1 MTSAA
6 KVNEPYPLERMF
18 GRLVSPLEEFQRRS
32 TAGGIVLLAA
42 TVATLV
48 IANSPVGGAWERFW
62 LQPFAFTA
70 RPQAI
75 EHTLRE
81 WVNDGLMAI
90 FFLVV
95 GLELKR
101 EVLVGELA
109 SLRDA
114 ALPILAAIG
123 GMVVPAAI
131 YLAFNPAAPTSSGW
145 GVPMATDIAFA
156 IGTLVMLGDRT
167 PRGLLVFL
175 MALAIADDLGA
186 VLVIAFAYTHGLKV
200 GALAAAGGV
209 LVLLALANRAG
220 VRRPLPY
227 VILGVAL
234 WYFISHSGVH
244 GTIAGILLALAIPA
258 RPSYTPQQ
266 FDARVLEL
274 HSAFRTTTEDPTTPS
289 DALTSHDMATIA
301 AALERDARAVQSP
314 LHRTEGLL
322 EPWVAYVIL
331 PLFALANAA
340 IDFGNTNFAESFTSS
355 VTLGILFGLP
365 LGKFF
370 GITAASY
377 LAVRFGWARLPAGV
391 QWRHLAGAGWL
402 GGIGFTMSLFISQL
416 AFDEAN
422 VQLAKVGILTAS
434 VASGIIGVA
443 WLAAVARS
451 SR

>member
-1 MTSAA
+1 MPSAE
-6 KVNEPYPLERMF
+6 KVHEPYPLERLF
-18 GRLVSPLEEFQRRS
+18 GRLVSPLEEFQRLS
-32 TAGGIVLLAA
+32 TAGGIVLIAA

-48 IANSPVGGAWERFW
+48 IANSPAGGAWERFW
-62 LQPFAFTA
+62 LQPLALTA

-81 WVNDGLMAI
+81 WVNDALMAI

-114 ALPILAAIG
+114 ALPIIAAVG
-123 GMVVPAAI
+123 GMVVPAGV
-131 YLAFNPAAPTSSGW
+131 YLAFNPSAPASSGW

-156 IGTLVMLGDRT
+156 IGILVMLGERV

-186 VLVIAFAYTHGLKV
+186 VLVIAFAYTHGLDV
-200 GALAAAGGV
+200 GALAAAGAT
-209 LVLLALANRAG
+209 LLLLALANRAG

-227 VILGVAL
+227 AVLGVVL
-234 WYFISHSGVH
+234 WYFVSHSGVH

-258 RPSYTPQQ
+258 RPSCTPQR

-274 HSAFRTTTEDPTTPS
+274 HDAFRATAVDPSTPN
-289 DALTSHDMATIA
+289 DALASHDMATIA
-301 AALERDARAVQSP
+301 AALERDARSVQSP
-314 LHRTEGLL
+314 LHRTERRLQ
-322 EPWVAYVIL
+322 PWVTYAIL

-340 IDFGNTNFAESFTSS
+340 IDFGQTDFGQSFASPITQG
-355 VTLGILFGLP
+355 VVLGLP
-365 LGKFF
+365 LGKFV
-370 GITAASY
+370 GITGASFI
-377 LAVRFGWARLPAGV
+377 AVRFGWARLPSGV
-391 QWRHLAGAGWL
+391 RWRHLAGAGWL

-416 AFDEAN
+416 AFEEAN
-422 VQLAKVGILTAS
+422 VELAKVGILTAS
-434 VASGIIGVA
+434 VVSALIGVA
-443 WLAAVARS
+443 WLAVAARA